1 LEGVTAYRVEQ
12 TTLKEEATMKS
23 RWFALE
29 VFSLLSFLFCA
40 LALADDIPTNVSFS
54 TRAITPFAIEGLTM
68 DATGNFYTTGRQTDF
83 TKKCP
88 VWRISQSGTRVTVG
102 FIPNQGPFDGVAP
115 STPPT
120 TAPCN
125 PSGLTFDSVGNLYVA
140 DAATIK
146 GVSGFIWKVTP
157 NATGCASDDSTD
169 PACAKIVAST
179 ASSPSVPFASA
190 VPGANGLAFDRD
202 DNLWTGD
209 GVTGLGRVW
218 KITGPGANCD
228 PSALLNCT
236 EAFRIQAMANDINAT
251 APTTPP
257 TSVPNVGSD
266 RRGVPGGT
274 IGTVIVTGTSI
285 TFRTATNTLNSQ
297 AIVANGVAFNNA
309 GDLFVADTARGAIW
323 KVEFDSKG
331 NIKSQMGCDTTF
343 PANTLCLNNIF
354 VQHALLE
361 GTDGI
366 ALDNKGNI
374 WNDANERNAVVVV
387 SNNGEVIEVFRN
399 PVNSSGLRNS
409 ADTAQGNTTILE
421 FPTSPFLLGKQFCT
435 SMSDLNRRDNSPS
448 SLGEINSGGP
458 VGARGKISCM
468 DQDLKVPGLKLPVH

>member
-1 LEGVTAYRVEQ
+1 
-12 TTLKEEATMKS
+12 MKS

-54 TRAITPFAIEGLTM
+54 RRAITPFAIEGLTM
-68 DATGNFYTTGRQTDF
+68 DATGNFYTTGRQPDTN
-83 TKKCP
+83 KKCP
-88 VWRISQSGTRVTVG
+88 VWRISQNGSRVTVG
-102 FIPNQGPFDGVAP
+102 FIPNQGPFNGSPP

-140 DAATIK
+140 DAAVIK
-146 GVSGFIWKVTP
+146 GVAGFIWKVTP
-157 NATGCASDDSTD
+157 DAKGCASDDSTD
-169 PACAKIVAST
+169 SACAKIVAST

-218 KITGPGANCD
+218 EITGPGANCD
-228 PSALLNCT
+228 PNALSNCK
-236 EAFRIQAMANDINAT
+236 EAFRVQAMANDVNAPGV
-251 APTTPP
+251 A
-257 TSVPNVGSD
+257 NVGSD
-266 RRGVPGGT
+266 RRALPGGT
-274 IGTVIVTGTSI
+274 IGTVIVAFSSAETTPGSI
-285 TFRTATNTLNSQ
+285 TFRTATNTGNSQ

-331 NIKSQMGCDTTF
+331 NIKSPMGCDTTF
-343 PANTLCLNNIF
+343 TANTLCLNNIF

-435 SMSDLNRRDNSPS
+435 SMSDNNRRDNFPQSG
-448 SLGEINSGGP
+448 GEINAGRTPLTDPGN
-458 VGARGKISCM
+458 RGKISCM
-468 DQDLKVPGLKLPVH
+468 DQELKVPGLKLPVH